1 MKFGKIAVALSA
13 FVASGALLPPLAAHA
28 WEPTEEITLVS
39 QSSAGTGNDLLL
51 REVSRIWIKN
61 KMIPVSVG
69 HENVTGAQGENA
81 RRYVSSENAGN
92 AYILYAYTPA
102 TLNQAIVSKSEF
114 TYDKFT
120 PLVNLTNDSGMI
132 AINSQSPWKTMA
144 EMIDAAK
151 ANPGSVLQGGGPYGG
166 GSSLTGKLIAETA
179 GVELPYTPFKGG
191 GDAIPALLGG
201 HVHFVIA
208 NTNEVKT
215 YVDAGQ
221 MRILAVS
228 EKLDAFPD
236 VPTLKES
243 GFDLNISD
251 WRLVVMPPDVPREVQ
266 DYYIDLLK
274 RTVETPDWKEY
285 AAKNSLTA
293 NWKSQDELKQMLAET
308 AERYGA
314 LSERMGLMKN

>member
-1 MKFGKIAVALSA
+1 MKFGRTAVALSA
-13 FVASGALLPPLAAHA
+13 FAASAALLLPITAEA
-28 WEPTEEITLVS
+28 WEPTEEIKLVS

-51 REVSRIWIKN
+51 REVSRIWIKHQ
-61 KMIPVSVG
+61 MVPVSVG
-69 HENVTGAQGENA
+69 HENVTGAGGENA
-81 RRYVSSENAGN
+81 RRYVASENKGN
-92 AYILYAYTPA
+92 AHMLYAYTPA

-114 TYDKFT
+114 TWDKFT

-132 AINSQSPWKTMA
+132 AINSQSPWKTMKD
-144 EMIDAAK
+144 MIDAAK

-179 GVELPYTPFKGG
+179 GVDLPYTPFKGG

-201 HVHFVIA
+201 HVQFVVA
-208 NTNEVKT
+208 NTNEVKS
-215 YVDAGQ
+215 YVEAGQ

-228 EKLDAFPD
+228 EKLEAFPD

-243 GFDLNISD
+243 GFDLNIID
-251 WRLVVMPPDVPREVQ
+251 WRLVVMPPDVPQDVQ

-285 AAKNSLTA
+285 AVKNSLTS
-293 NWKSQDELKQMLAET
+293 NWKSQEELKQMLTET

>member
-13 FVASGALLPPLAAHA
+13 FVATGVLLPPLSAQA
-28 WEPTEEITLVS
+28 WEPTEEIKLVS

-51 REVSRIWIKN
+51 REVSRIWVKN

-69 HENVTGAQGENA
+69 HENVTGAGGENA

-92 AYILYAYTPA
+92 SYILYAYTPA

-151 ANPGSVLQGGGPYGG
+151 AKPGSVLQGGGPYGG

-179 GVELPYTPFKGG
+179 GVDLPYTPFKGG

-201 HVHFVIA
+201 HVQFVVA
-208 NTNEVKT
+208 NTNEVKS
-215 YVDAGQ
+215 YVEAGQ

-228 EKLDAFPD
+228 EKLEAFPD

-243 GFDLNISD
+243 GFDLNIID
-251 WRLVVMPPDVPREVQ
+251 WRLVVMPPDVPQEVQ

-285 AAKNSLTA
+285 AAKNSLTS
-293 NWKSQDELKQMLAET
+293 NWKSQEELKQMLTET